1 MTINDRVAW
10 EPRAPLVKAV
20 LEKFGRVDLSV
31 TCLKTMDELLENL
44 YMYIKIIYYSCDKLL
59 EEL

>member
-20 LEKFGRVDLSV
+20 LEKFVRVDLSV

-44 YMYIKIIYYSCDKLL
+44 YIYIY
-59 EEL
+59 